1 MGIPYKETI
10 VNSNKGKDIHHN
22 IIGLIPAGGRATRIA
37 PLPCSKELYPIGFR
51 QVDEGNSFRPK
62 VVSHY
67 LLEKMRLAGIKN
79 AYIILRAGK
88 WDIPAYFGDGKMVDM
103 HLAYLIMDLP
113 FGVPYTLD
121 QAYPFVKDAIIVLG
135 FPDVI
140 FQPGEAYI
148 QLLAKQVET
157 NADIVLGLFP
167 AYQPNNTDMVEFD
180 SNGRIC
186 FIHIKPD
193 NSQLEYAW
201 NIAVWAPSFTHFM
214 HEYILSRHNIL
225 NDRRVDTNLEEK
237 KELHVSEVI
246 QAAIENDMHI
256 DTVLFKDGNFL
267 DIGTPEDMV
276 KTVKILNRIKEN

>member
-1 MGIPYKETI
+1 M
-10 VNSNKGKDIHHN
+10 NSNKSKYIHHN

-37 PLPCSKELYPIGFR
+37 PLPCSKELYPIGFQ

-62 VVSHY
+62 VVCHY
-67 LLEKMRLAGIKN
+67 LLEKMQLAGIKN

-140 FQPGEAYI
+140 FQPGEAYV

-167 AYQPNNTDMVEFD
+167 AYQPNKTDMVELD

-225 NDRRVDTNLEEK
+225 NDRRVDTNLEKK

-256 DTVLFKDGNFL
+256 DTVLFKEGNFL

-276 KTVKILNRIKEN
+276 KTVKMLNKIKEN